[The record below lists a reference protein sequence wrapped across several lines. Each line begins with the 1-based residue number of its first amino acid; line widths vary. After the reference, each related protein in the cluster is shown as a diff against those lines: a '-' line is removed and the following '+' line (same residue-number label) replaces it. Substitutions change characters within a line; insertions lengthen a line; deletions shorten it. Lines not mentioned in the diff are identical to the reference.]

1 MFVNRL
7 NLLLTHCNWL
17 NFVLCFSQK
26 GLTWVGVKSWDV
38 FSWLALHSDWLR
50 YHQDYVIWCCC
61 DLTREM
67 YVLGTSGSLSNV
79 IIFCLQYV
87 YSGWKRLFQSTGYRY
102 MLERSMPKQGADFM
116 RTVKSVC
123 VHSLSASELSTLA
136 LSMNKLLL
144 IYIYPWLC
152 AGSICHCWKGSTITV

>member
-1 MFVNRL
+1 MF
-7 NLLLTHCNWL
+7 W
-17 NFVLCFSQK
+17 
-26 GLTWVGVKSWDV
+26 
-38 FSWLALHSDWLR
+38 
-50 YHQDYVIWCCC
+50 
-61 DLTREM
+61 
-67 YVLGTSGSLSNV
+67 GTSGSLSNV

-144 IYIYPWLC
+144 IYISLALC
-152 AGSICHCWKGSTITV
+152 RFHLSLLERINNHRLVFSLLTWMFQGNLFRLPLCIIACSLLILRFFKPFFSPSIL